1 MVHAQNY
8 QMVATNAI
16 VFLGSQERIAD
27 KVHYRFEYYFM
38 VSSVCCIVYTKVTA
52 GIVLYFL
59 SN

>member
-16 VFLGSQERIAD
+16 VFLGSQERIVD

-38 VSSVCCIVYTKVTA
+38 VSSVFCIVYTKVTA
-52 GIVLYFL
+52 GIVFYFL